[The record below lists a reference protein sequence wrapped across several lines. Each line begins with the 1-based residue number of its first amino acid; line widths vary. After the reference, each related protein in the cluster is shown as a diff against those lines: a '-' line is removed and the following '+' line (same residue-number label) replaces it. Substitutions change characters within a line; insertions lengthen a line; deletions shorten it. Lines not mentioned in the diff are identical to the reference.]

1 MFTEKKD
8 IDALVV
14 GELAQE
20 TSLTT
25 GTETR
30 IKTTVRLSL
39 TFIMTLL
46 FHAIQIISVRAPT
59 ER

>member
-14 GELAQE
+14 SELAQE